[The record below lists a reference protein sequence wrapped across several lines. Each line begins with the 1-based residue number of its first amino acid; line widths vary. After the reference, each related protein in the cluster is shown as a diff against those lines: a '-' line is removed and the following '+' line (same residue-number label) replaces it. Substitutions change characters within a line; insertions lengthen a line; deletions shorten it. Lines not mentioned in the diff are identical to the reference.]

1 MQLVRELRN
10 ERVSAKFRARTR
22 IRASFL
28 QENSKLNE
36 TRYFS
41 GAFKPSL
48 KCGIA
53 GSVNFRKYRIGAR
66 ARTRIRASFLQENSK
81 LKALRHYSGAFNRS
95 AKKSKCCLPEIF
107 RTKNGRRRRLKKTSI
122 RQRTAA
128 IRKTESRQ
136 TTRLRSRQV

>member
-41 GAFKPSL
+41 GSFKPSL

-53 GSVNFRKYRIGAR
+53 ENVDFRKYRIGAR
-66 ARTRIRASFLQENSK
+66 ARTRTSASFQKNSQLNK
-81 LKALRHYSGAFNRS
+81 TRYFSVSFNRS

-107 RTKNGRRRRLKKTSI
+107 RTKNGRLRRLKKTSI